1 MSSKLKVLIVE
12 PSSIIV
18 EGMLKIL
25 NRGELFHILPPLPD
39 VQHLQEKLSVSSPD
53 ILILNPTL
61 MFPTKRFSI
70 FSFFNEN
77 PHIAVVALVYQYVEA
92 KILSAYH
99 GVIDIRENPGQIAT
113 ILLESQAALR
123 EVVPLSDSYELSDR
137 ETEVLICLAKG
148 LISKE
153 IAGKLNISVHTV
165 NSHRKNITRK
175 TGIKSV
181 AGLAV
186 YAMLHNLTDK

>member
-1 MSSKLKVLIVE
+1 MSRKLKVLIVE

-18 EGMLKIL
+18 EGLLKIL
-25 NRGELFHILPPLPD
+25 NGTELFHILPSLPD
-39 VQHLQEKLSVSSPD
+39 VQHLQERLSVSHPD

-61 MFPTKRFSI
+61 LFPTKRIPI
-70 FSFFNEN
+70 FSFLNEN
-77 PHIAVVALVYQYVEA
+77 PQIAVVALIYQYVEA
-92 KILSAYH
+92 KVLSAYH
-99 GVIDIRENPGQIAT
+99 GVIDIRENPGQIAP
-113 ILLESQAALR
+113 ILLEAQAILR
-123 EVVPLSDSYELSDR
+123 EAVPSSDSYELSDR

-153 IAGKLNISVHTV
+153 IADKLNISVHTV

-175 TGIKSV
+175 TGIKSI